1 MQDNR
6 NVPRGQTVGAAIGSI
21 WGPQGAAAGSQ
32 IGGGIAAATGGDP
45 YRKWARA
52 LRKQY
57 HYQARYAGM
66 HYANQMQRAR
76 EAGIHPLV
84 AMGISP
90 TGGAVQAAGIGGQS
104 SGGSAIADGFDT
116 IARMSKSPE
125 QKELERLQLERART
139 DNDIAKE
146 QLLASRQAR
155 LSQLANS
162 QQDIFKTVN
171 LDDIPTAQ
179 LIPRTQ
185 QQQMQGP
192 FGSVWTKKGGRMSAQ
207 SMADEYGDLAQ
218 EAVGLMYAL
227 EDYKNSK
234 YFKNMMRNRRIS
246 RREKLDRYYNK
257 KYFTRNRYKGS
268 YSRPDNYGP
277 SSP

>member
-6 NVPRGQTVGAAIGSI
+6 RVPRGQAAGAAIGSI
-21 WGPQGAAAGSQ
+21 WGPQGAQAGAS

-45 YRKWARA
+45 YKYWKRQ

-66 HYANQMQRAR
+66 HYVNQMQRAR

-90 TGGAVQAAGIGGQS
+90 IGGSVQAAGIGGQS
-104 SGGSAIADGFDT
+104 ASGSAISDGFET
-116 IARMSKSPE
+116 IARNTKSPE
-125 QKELERLQLERART
+125 QKELERLQLERAKT

-155 LSQLANS
+155 LAQLSNS

-171 LDDIPTAQ
+171 LDDIPAAQ
-179 LIPRTQ
+179 LIPRGRQ
-185 QQQMQGP
+185 QEMQGP
-192 FGSVWTKKGGRMSAQ
+192 FGATWVRKGGRMSAQ

-218 EAVGLMYAL
+218 EAVGLMNAL
-227 EDYKNSK
+227 EDYKNSPF
-234 YFKNMMRNRRIS
+234 YKNMMRNRRIA
-246 RREKLDRYYNK
+246 RREKLDRKYNK
-257 KYFTRNRYKGS
+257 KYFYKNRYRS
-268 YSRPDNYGP
+268 AYSRPDNYGP